1 MGGRTWSFRLCDLRG
16 GRRKERRRREVM
28 GWRREDNKQRFLLRI
43 IVCKKEVGIC
53 RGKDEACPREKVSG
67 RD

>member
-1 MGGRTWSFRLCDLRG
+1 LRG